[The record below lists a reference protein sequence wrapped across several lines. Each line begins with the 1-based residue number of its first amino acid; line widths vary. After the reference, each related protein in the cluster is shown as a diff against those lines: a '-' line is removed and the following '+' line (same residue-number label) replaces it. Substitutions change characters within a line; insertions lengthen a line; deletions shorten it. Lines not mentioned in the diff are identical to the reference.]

1 MNEFIKKFISP
12 FAMNPQQSFFT
23 PIPQNQDRV
32 VRRRPPTLDEI
43 IRDREEIFG
52 ANELREGINPPR
64 LIQPPSG
71 FVDPYKWWVMAV
83 ETVIRDNGTD
93 AEFVSRGIMGALREH
108 AAPTYFIS
116 NEMIDAMEQTDFGNA
131 PMRDIEWS
139 HNGILFMLPEREDSY
154 YEAVMRDPD
163 TSQPLTAQVRA
174 VGIGFA
180 KVWSSVENGEGIA
193 VFIVDTAG
201 ACSWALIP
209 FMDTWQEAMDY
220 ISKRDMMTMDID
232 EARQKYPWQSKLEN
246 VERKAMFKN
255 CSLIFKVLCLW
266 NSERSDGSSEIIQ
279 QGGMLVRAGNPK
291 RTDRKK
297 HDLWSGI
304 TLRLN
309 ESISEVGGEVDASDP
324 KLRRHWRRGHFRNQP
339 HGAGRSLRKSIWI
352 RPYMAGSL

>member
-1 MNEFIKKFISP
+1 MKKFIESFISP
-12 FAMNPQQSFFT
+12 STTDQSFFA
-23 PIPQNQDRV
+23 PIPQERDRV

-43 IRDREEIFG
+43 IGDREEIFG
-52 ANELREGINPPR
+52 ADELREGINPPR

-83 ETVIRDNGTD
+83 ETVIRDKGTD
-93 AEFVSRGIMGALREH
+93 AEFVSRGIMDALRQH
-108 AAPTYFIS
+108 AAPTYFVS
-116 NEMIDAMEQTDFGNA
+116 NQMIDAMEQTDFGNA

-139 HNGILFMLPEREDSY
+139 HNGILFMLPERKDSY

-163 TSQPLTAQVRA
+163 TGLPLTAQVRA

-180 KVWSSVENGEGIA
+180 KVWSAVEKGEGIA
-193 VFIVDTAG
+193 VFIVDSAG

-220 ISKRDMMTMDID
+220 ISKRDMISMDIE
-232 EARQKYPWQSKLEN
+232 EAQQRYPWQSKLVD
-246 VERKAMFKN
+246 VEREAMFKN

-279 QGGMLVRAGNPK
+279 QGGTLVRAGNPK
-291 RTDRKK
+291 RTDRKR

-304 TLRLN
+304 LLRLD
-309 ESISEVGGEVDASDP
+309 ESVSEYGSDGEACDP
-324 KLRRHWRRGHFRNQP
+324 KVRRHWRRGHFRNQP

>member
-1 MNEFIKKFISP
+1 MNKFIKSFISP
-12 FAMNPQQSFFT
+12 FATTPDDLFFA
-23 PIPQNQDRV
+23 PIPQEQDRV

-163 TSQPLTAQVRA
+163 TGQPLTAQVRA

-180 KVWSSVENGEGIA
+180 KVWSSVEKGEGIA

-304 TLRLN
+304 LLRLN
-309 ESISEVGGEVDASDP
+309 ESVSDVGGEADASDP